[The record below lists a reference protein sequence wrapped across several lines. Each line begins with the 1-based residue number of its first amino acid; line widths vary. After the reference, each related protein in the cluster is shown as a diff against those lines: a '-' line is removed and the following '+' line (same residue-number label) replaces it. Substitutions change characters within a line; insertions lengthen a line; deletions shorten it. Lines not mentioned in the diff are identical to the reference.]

1 LLRVYGKKDD
11 LDRIKNHAESAHL
24 SASTFLRKIALAE
37 IARHPNKESQE
48 ELITRVVEQVLE
60 KHGLINK
67 SEGIE

>member
-1 LLRVYGKKDD
+1 V
-11 LDRIKNHAESAHL
+11 RIYQHQL
-24 SASTFLRKIALAE
+24 FYVKIALAE

>member
-1 LLRVYGKKDD
+1 LLQVYGTKDE
-11 LDRIKNHAESAHL
+11 LNRIKDHAKSAHL
-24 SASTFLRKIALAE
+24 KTSTFLRKIALAE